1 MRRSLISASLLIC
14 ILFVPALAQDTPRV
28 ELYTGYSLLRTDDR
42 SIDLNP
48 FGRTGTAA
56 RDASALHG
64 WDATLGLN
72 FNGLFGIVF
81 DAAGGY
87 GNIDYSVSSPGL
99 SGVVGIR
106 TSLHTVMLGPQLN
119 FRGEDITFFARAMGG
134 IARIDQKADFTG
146 VRVKSNETA
155 FAGGAGLGLDYRLS
169 GPVWLRII
177 QGDYIITRFKEGIS
191 DKNQSLIR
199 VSTGL
204 VFR

>member
-1 MRRSLISASLLIC
+1 MRNLMFATLLLLIS
-14 ILFVPALAQDTPRV
+14 VPVLAQDTPRV

-42 SIDLNP
+42 TIELNP
-48 FGRTGTAA
+48 FGRPGTAT

-72 FNGLFGIVF
+72 FSGLFGIVI

-99 SGVVGIR
+99 SGAVGIR
-106 TSLHTVMLGPQLN
+106 TRLHTIMIGPQFN
-119 FRGEDITFFARAMGG
+119 FRGEEIVFFARAMGG
-134 IARIDQKADFTG
+134 LARIDQTADFVG
-146 VRVKSNETA
+146 LKIKNNETA